1 MRSSKYNTKSMQKN
15 SDEYN
20 FVPKVSED
28 EIVRNFKG
36 PKSLQYRI
44 RIWSTPEL
52 LDSFMPGFMKWILVE
67 VLLDR
72 RNGLMYMHICLIFSS
87 SVYS

>member
-1 MRSSKYNTKSMQKN
+1 MRFSKYNTKSMQKN

-44 RIWSTPEL
+44 RIWSSPRAL
-52 LDSFMPGFMKWILVE
+52 RFLYAGLHE
-67 VLLDR
+67 V
-72 RNGLMYMHICLIFSS
+72 NSS
-87 SVYS
+87 RGTT